1 MNRCSVYVSNMES
14 KYEGQYDFGEGYLE
28 VMIFD
33 YYEDIDEY
41 MPIGSEVA
49 YKNIYIED
57 LLNRRFMFSSRFH
70 KVGAKWGLTQY
81 QKYKTDFY
89 LSTKKENDFEAFANN
104 NIKEVIFLHY
114 TYYLVRH

>member
-57 LLNRRFMFSSRFH
+57 LCFH
-70 KVGAKWGLTQY
+70 QGFIRWGQNG
-81 QKYKTDFY
+81 D
-89 LSTKKENDFEAFANN
+89 
-104 NIKEVIFLHY
+104 
-114 TYYLVRH
+114 

>member
-41 MPIGSEVA
+41 MPIGS
-49 YKNIYIED
+49 
-57 LLNRRFMFSSRFH
+57 
-70 KVGAKWGLTQY
+70 
-81 QKYKTDFY
+81 
-89 LSTKKENDFEAFANN
+89 
-104 NIKEVIFLHY
+104 
-114 TYYLVRH
+114 